1 MNSLKVRT
9 FYVFSIIAYIVE
21 FIVLGFIDTAYQ
33 ISILYIHTGL
43 IGLATYLYFK
53 TKNKANYF
61 DFDSIFIV
69 ISLIIG
75 YLSMFFYKTD
85 LQIVLH
91 GFIQLPDSFINKGII
106 LYTIG
111 LTSYYLGGVSAK
123 ESENKSAF
131 FCSAY

>member
-85 LQIVLH
+85 LQIV
-91 GFIQLPDSFINKGII
+91 
-106 LYTIG
+106 
-111 LTSYYLGGVSAK
+111 
-123 ESENKSAF
+123 
-131 FCSAY
+131 